1 MDTQTILN
9 IVQIITSIALI
20 LAVLLQVRGGGL
32 GEMLGGGSSTYF
44 RTRRGLEKRLF
55 QATIALIVIFI
66 LVSMVSV
73 ALA

>member
-9 IVQIITSIALI
+9 IIQIITSIALI

-32 GEMLGGGSSTYF
+32 DEMLGGSSSTFF

-55 QATIALIVIFI
+55 QATIALIAIFI
-66 LVSMVSV
+66 TVSMASV